1 MNRRLPPLILLLSL
15 LLVYPLFLSAETAGS
30 NAELLQVRETVWR
43 AWFAGD
49 LAMLE
54 RLVPADAVVISAGEK
69 EWKHQAEILKQSADF
84 RDSGGKLLRLEFPK
98 TEVQHFGNVAIVW
111 SQYVLETESKGK
123 RSVSSGR
130 ASEIFVLR
138 DGHWLNPGWHTDSTE

>member
-1 MNRRLPPLILLLSL
+1 
-15 LLVYPLFLSAETAGS
+15 
-30 NAELLQVRETVWR
+30 
-43 AWFAGD
+43 
-49 LAMLE
+49 
-54 RLVPADAVVISAGEK
+54 VISAGEK